1 MSNANE
7 VASVA
12 LLSALKATGF
22 EACEDGG
29 TCEKCGNESTTLYF
43 GNSDY
48 WDCREGSYWCAGCV
62 VAMHETNE
70 RDYANAIQYSD
81 NTKGEARGARQ
92 GVDHE

>member
-1 MSNANE
+1 MGKENTTDAKGE
-7 VASVA
+7 PAVASTA
-12 LLSALKATGF
+12 LLAALRATGF
-22 EACEDGG
+22 EAREEGG

-70 RDYANAIQYSD
+70 RDYASAMGGQANGKDQAL
-81 NTKGEARGARQ
+81 
-92 GVDHE
+92 